1 MFMVRRIALSAMLPL
16 REVASAPKSAA
27 LSPTIAV
34 RWKGHSQYAN
44 KKGAI
49 LAAGMKKN
57 KLKTLYQV
65 HIIQAVQAKNEPDPK
80 RNSALARVLEAVN
93 AEQLGKEWFDAVVK
107 KAMAKGVLHGDKE
120 LIVEVKGPAGLYGVI
135 ECVGKNVQSVCN
147 NTIHG
152 TLKKNM
158 FVLMPGS
165 AKGIFE
171 KRGIVCVDGGDGMD
185 FDRAEE
191 LAIESGAEEV
201 TELDVES
208 GRAYEF
214 YCGHLELYG
223 VKTKLESEGCQVLS
237 AEAAYVP
244 RMPVKLGAKGKAMI
258 QSLEESLMES
268 PNVVAFHTNVE

>member
-1 MFMVRRIALSAMLPL
+1 M
-16 REVASAPKSAA
+16 
-27 LSPTIAV
+27 
-34 RWKGHSQYAN
+34 
-44 KKGAI
+44 
-49 LAAGMKKN
+49 
-57 KLKTLYQV
+57 
-65 HIIQAVQAKNEPDPK
+65 
-80 RNSALARVLEAVN
+80 N

-201 TELDVES
+201 TEVNI
-208 GRAYEF
+208 
-214 YCGHLELYG
+214 
-223 VKTKLESEGCQVLS
+223 
-237 AEAAYVP
+237 VP
-244 RMPVKLGAKGKAMI
+244 QMPKVAI
-258 QSLEESLMES
+258 QI
-268 PNVVAFHTNVE
+268 